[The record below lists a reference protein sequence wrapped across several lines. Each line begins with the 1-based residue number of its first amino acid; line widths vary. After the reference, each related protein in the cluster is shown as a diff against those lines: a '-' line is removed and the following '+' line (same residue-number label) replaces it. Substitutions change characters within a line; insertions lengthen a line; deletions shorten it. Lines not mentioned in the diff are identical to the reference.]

1 MNKLIRAVLLLLML
15 TASGR
20 LLAQEQAIS
29 GTVRGSDG
37 SGIPGVNVV
46 IKGTSRG
53 TTTGGDGTYKLNVP
67 PNASLT
73 FSGIGYQG
81 MTVTVGTRT
90 AVDVSM
96 LDDVSSLDEV
106 VVVGYG
112 TQKKATLTGSVAAVS
127 GKELVQSPQPN
138 VSNSLVGRTPG
149 LIANTRSGEP
159 GADGAFLLI
168 RGRSTTGDAS
178 PLIVVDGVAN
188 RAGGLDRLNPS
199 DIESISILKDASAS
213 IYGAQ
218 AANGVILVTTKRGK
232 IGKPSISY
240 SFNQGFQS
248 ATRVPQMADAATY
261 ATLLNEMR
269 YYQNPASPQYA
280 YTDAEIAKFRD
291 GSDPLNYPN
300 TNWMTALLKPYAL
313 QHQHSL
319 SLSGGSDKISY
330 FVSAQ
335 NLFQDGLYRNGATN
349 YKQNQIRSNIDAQV
363 TKGFKIS
370 LDLAARSED
379 RQRSVEDA
387 NTIFRFALRAAPY
400 LPAYYP
406 NGLPGPAIEQGRN
419 PVVIATDIPG
429 LRNDNK
435 NVFNGTLRARQDL
448 SFITPGLFVD
458 GFMAY
463 DRTFQPIRTV
473 TKRWTIYSYN
483 KTTNTYDPN
492 YGGPAASTLSL
503 ANIDQSILTYN
514 AKINYDRTFGQHGI
528 GGFLAYEQSQL
539 DRTGF
544 EAGRQ
549 NFIAANPGTLSQGG
563 DGPNDL
569 NITDG
574 VNGVTNSGTF
584 QSARQNY
591 FGRVNYS
598 FASKYLL
605 EAQFRYDGSFNFAP
619 DKRWG
624 FFPSISAGW
633 RISEEDWFKNNVPLV
648 NNLKLRGSYG
658 LLGNDRMRANNTD
671 IQYQFLTTYGF
682 DAGYTLG
689 DPVGLVKGIRP
700 DGVPNPNATWEVL
713 KSTNVALEGSV
724 FNRHL
729 DFVVDVFWQQRS
741 NILAK
746 RNASV
751 PSYTGV
757 QLPFENIGK
766 VNNNGVEV
774 QLTYNNALKSGIKY
788 SVGGNFTY
796 VRNKVVYI
804 DEVPGLA
811 DYQRSEGH
819 PIGSAALYQSGG
831 IFKSLEEINAY
842 PHVSG
847 VVPGDIK
854 LLDVNGDKVIDE
866 KDQVRIDK
874 TNVPRIIYGINLAT
888 SYRNF
893 DLSMLWQGQA
903 QSVQYVLL
911 ESGSTGNFFASD
923 VADRWSLQNPNGNWP
938 RVADKMYTSLSGN
951 AYPNTFWLRNTDFI
965 RLKNVEIGYNL
976 PSVLVNKV
984 KLGGVRFYANGFNML
999 TITSAASQ
1007 NIDPEGDQQTATF
1020 YPQQRTLNLGVNVRF

>member
-1 MNKLIRAVLLLLML
+1 ML

-46 IKGTSRG
+46 IKGTNRG

-81 MTVTVGTRT
+81 ITATVGTRT

-112 TQKKATLTGSVAAVS
+112 TQKKATLTGSVVAVS

-232 IGKPSISY
+232 TGKPSISY

-300 TNWMTALLKPYAL
+300 TNWMTALLKPSAL

-335 NLFQDGLYRNGATN
+335 NLYQDGLYRNGATN

-370 LDLAARSED
+370 LDLAARSEA

-400 LPAYYP
+400 IPAYYP

-429 LRNDNK
+429 LRKDNK

-448 SFITPGLFVD
+448 SFITPGLFID

-463 DRTFQPIRTV
+463 DRTFQPIRT
-473 TKRWTIYSYN
+473 TNKRWTIYSYN
-483 KTTNTYDPN
+483 KTANTYEPN
-492 YGGPAASTLSL
+492 YGGPAASALFMENL
-503 ANIDQSILTYN
+503 DESILTYN

-528 GGFLAYEQSQL
+528 GGFLAYEQSEL
-539 DRTGF
+539 DRNYF
-544 EAGRQ
+544 QAGRR
-549 NFIAANPGTLSQGG
+549 NFIATEPGTLNQGG
-563 DGPNDL
+563 DGPDDL
-569 NITDG
+569 TA
-574 VNGVTNSGTF
+574 SGYSF

-624 FFPSISAGW
+624 FFPSVSAGW

-648 NNLKLRGSYG
+648 NNLKLRASYG
-658 LLGNDRMRANNTD
+658 LLGNDRMRVNNTD

-682 DAGYTLG
+682 DSGYTLG

-774 QLTYNNALKSGIKY
+774 QLTYNNAMKNGIKY

-811 DYQRSEGH
+811 DYQRSEGQ
-819 PIGSAALYQSGG
+819 PIGSVALYQSGG
-831 IFKSLEEINAY
+831 IFKSPEEINAY

-854 LLDVNGDKVIDE
+854 LLDVNGDGKINE

-874 TNVPRIIYGINLAT
+874 TNVPRIIYGINLAA

-893 DLSMLWQGQA
+893 DVSMLWQGQA

-976 PSVLVNKV
+976 PSLLVNKV

-999 TITSAASQ
+999 TITSSASQ

>member
-1 MNKLIRAVLLLLML
+1 MKQLLRTTLLLLML
-15 TASGR
+15 TVSGR

-29 GTVRGSDG
+29 GTVRGADG
-37 SGIPGVNVV
+37 TGLPGVNVV
-46 IKGTSRG
+46 IQGTNRG
-53 TTTGGDGTYKLNVP
+53 ATTGGDGTFKLSVT
-67 PNASLT
+67 PNATLT
-73 FSGIGYQG
+73 FSGIGYIAQ
-81 MTVTVGTRT
+81 TVAVGNRT
-90 AVDVSM
+90 IVDVAM
-96 LDDVSSLDEV
+96 ADDVSSLDEV

-112 TQKKATLTGSVAAVS
+112 TQKKATLTGSVVAVS
-127 GKELVQSPQPN
+127 GKDLVSSPQPN

-159 GADGAFLLI
+159 GADAAFLLI

-188 RAGGLDRLNPS
+188 RAGGFDRLNPA

-232 IGKPSISY
+232 VGKPSISY

-248 ATRVPQMADAATY
+248 ATRVPKMADAATY
-261 ATLLNEMR
+261 ATMLNEMR
-269 YYQNPASPQYA
+269 FYQNPANPQYA
-280 YTDAEIAKFRD
+280 YTPAEIAKFAD
-291 GSDPLNYPN
+291 GSDPINYAN
-300 TNWMTALLKPYAL
+300 TDWMGALLKPSAL
-313 QHQHSL
+313 QNQHNL

-335 NLFQDGLYRNGATN
+335 SLYQDGLYRKGATN
-349 YKQNQIRSNIDAQV
+349 FRQYQIRSNIDAQV

-370 LDLAARSED
+370 LDMAARTEL

-387 NTIFRFALRAAPY
+387 NTIFRFALRAAPF

-429 LRNDNK
+429 LRKDNK

-463 DRTFQPIRTV
+463 DRIFQPVRT
-473 TKRWTIYSYN
+473 TNKRWTIYNYN

-492 YGGPAASTLSL
+492 YGGPAASVLTQGLM
-503 ANIDQSILTYN
+503 DESILTYN

-528 GGFLAYEQSQL
+528 GGFLAYEQSEL

-544 EAGRQ
+544 QAGRR
-549 NFIAANPGTLSQGG
+549 NFIAANPGTLNQGG
-563 DGPNDL
+563 DGPDDLISNDGL
-569 NITDG
+569 DG
-574 VNGVTNSGTF
+574 VPNSGTF
-584 QSARQNY
+584 QSTRQNY
-591 FGRVNYS
+591 FGRLNYS

-619 DKRWG
+619 ERRWG
-624 FFPSISAGW
+624 FFPSVSAGW
-633 RISEEDWFKNNVPLV
+633 RISEEEWFKNSLPSV
-648 NNLKLRGSYG
+648 NNLKLRASYG
-658 LLGNDRMRANNTD
+658 LLGNDRMRAGNTD
-671 IQYQFLTTYGF
+671 VQYQFLTTYGF
-682 DAGYTLG
+682 DNGYTFG

-700 DGVPNPNATWEVL
+700 DGLPNPSATWEVL
-713 KSTNVALEGSV
+713 KSTNVALEGSL

-741 NILAK
+741 NILGK

-757 QLPFENIGK
+757 QLPFENLGK
-766 VNNNGVEV
+766 VNNNGVEI
-774 QLTYNNALKSGIKY
+774 QLTHNNNIGGVQY

-796 VRNKVVYI
+796 VRNRVVYI
-804 DEVPGLA
+804 DEVPGLP
-811 DYQRSEGH
+811 DYQRAEGY
-819 PIGSAALYQSGG
+819 PIGSFALYQANG
-831 IFKSLEEINAY
+831 IFKSLEEISNY

-847 VVPGDIK
+847 TVPGDIR
-854 LLDVNGDKVIDE
+854 LVDTNGDKVINN

-874 TNVPRIIYGINLAT
+874 TNVPRIIYGINLGA

-893 DLSMLWQGQA
+893 DMTMLWQGQA
-903 QSVQYVLL
+903 QAAQYVLL

-923 VADRWSLQNPNGNWP
+923 VADRWSPQNPTGNWP

-976 PSVLVNKV
+976 PATLVSKA
-984 KLGGVRFYANGFNML
+984 KLGGVRVYANGFNIL
-999 TITSAASQ
+999 TLTNSANK